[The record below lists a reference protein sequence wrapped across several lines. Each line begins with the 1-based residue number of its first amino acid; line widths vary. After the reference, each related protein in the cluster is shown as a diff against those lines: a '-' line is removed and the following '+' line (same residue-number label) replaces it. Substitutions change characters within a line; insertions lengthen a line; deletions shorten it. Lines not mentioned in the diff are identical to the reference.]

1 MPHCLNV
8 THLIIS
14 FVLWRLCSVVF
25 IMSSLLCALPHTIL
39 PCGNIS
45 ISCFY
50 ITCLLPVLRSFA
62 QWHPAWKV
70 ILVILSGMA
79 DLNQNIEWSGVG
91 CGKKRVWSGLGCGK
105 EDGCSLSYTV
115 DWSRVWQVWLVW
127 LWPRPSWTTLYT
139 CAATNFVPLVLFWN
153 RSILLC
159 FLPVYFQKLLWLR
172 PSSTTLYTH
181 CTHVQQVQMMRL
193 RRVVLYSPAQLN
205 TTWRQPD
212 ISFVYETSPTFR
224 WWRRRRRRKI
234 AICWPRPS

>member
-1 MPHCLNV
+1 LQLWFVRRCSRQFYNGTVSQAQGLQAEMILKSVNKNKKPMYLPHCLNV
-8 THLIIS
+8 THLTIS

-91 CGKKRVWSGLGCGK
+91 CGKKRVW
-105 EDGCSLSYTV
+105 T
-115 DWSRVWQVWLVW
+115 
-127 LWPRPSWTTLYT
+127 
-139 CAATNFVPLVLFWN
+139 
-153 RSILLC
+153 
-159 FLPVYFQKLLWLR
+159 
-172 PSSTTLYTH
+172 
-181 CTHVQQVQMMRL
+181 
-193 RRVVLYSPAQLN
+193 
-205 TTWRQPD
+205 
-212 ISFVYETSPTFR
+212 
-224 WWRRRRRRKI
+224 
-234 AICWPRPS
+234 